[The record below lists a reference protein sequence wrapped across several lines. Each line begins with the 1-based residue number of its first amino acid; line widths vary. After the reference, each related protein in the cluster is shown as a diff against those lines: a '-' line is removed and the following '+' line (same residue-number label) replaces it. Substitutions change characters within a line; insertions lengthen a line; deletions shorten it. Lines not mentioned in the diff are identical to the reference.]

1 MEEVG
6 HVKANKNIKHKQQPK
21 SRPKRSRTK
30 SRTKQTKLKSDRPRT
45 RSRSRSRSRCTTK
58 KHKNASLNVI
68 NILGLPG
75 AGKTTLMNK
84 ILEKIQ
90 SRLAPKTWTAENMK
104 TTKSR
109 KIMGKQKIRFC
120 ASADYQVAVLGV
132 YQDVDGDSCVTTA
145 NRRAG
150 TDLYSMLQKTR
161 LKAMVAELWRR
172 GCQYILFEGI
182 TILQF
187 PLLVSLHRYA
197 KKWTVVHVDTPK
209 DICTKRFLA
218 RTKRDVGDKIMDKSW
233 VDKNKASVANEDWW
247 GKLEDMC
254 TDVKEWAD
262 EVLVVGPADLDH
274 VVTRLVRR
282 LRPALYE

>member
-1 MEEVG
+1 M
-6 HVKANKNIKHKQQPK
+6 
-21 SRPKRSRTK
+21 
-30 SRTKQTKLKSDRPRT
+30 
-45 RSRSRSRSRCTTK
+45 
-58 KHKNASLNVI
+58 I

-90 SRLAPKTWTAENMK
+90 SRLVSKTWTASNMK

-120 ASADYQVAVLGV
+120 ASDDYQVAVLGD
-132 YQDVDGDSCVTTA
+132 YHDTTDDSQITTA

-187 PLLVSLHRYA
+187 PLLESLHRYA
-197 KKWTVVHVDTPK
+197 KKWTVVHVDTPR
-209 DICTKRFLA
+209 DMCTKRFLD
-218 RTKRDVGDKIMDKSW
+218 RTKCDVSDHLMDKSW
-233 VDKNKASVANEDWW
+233 VDKNKANVADEDWW
-247 GKLEDMC
+247 RKLEDMC

-262 EVLVVGPADLDH
+262 EVLVVGPTDLDR
-274 VVTRLVRR
+274 VVARLVRR